1 MKAFEL
7 GVTTFAEVMKDP
19 ITKNTRMNM
28 VFHERCT
35 LCLGPSICC
44 KKN

>member
-7 GVTTFAEVMKDP
+7 GVTTFEEVMKDP
-19 ITKNTRMNM
+19 IQNTRMNM

-35 LCLGPSICC
+35 LCLGPSIC
-44 KKN
+44 

>member
-7 GVTTFAEVMKDP
+7 GVTTVEEVMKDP
-19 ITKNTRMNM
+19 IQKTRMNM

-35 LCLGPSICC
+35 LCLGP
-44 KKN
+44 